1 MVKFIQ
7 AQNIGLAYLEERFSL
22 QIAEDE
28 AFFTEWFENLSEI
41 TDLEKQDLDRIK
53 LYFLRLVKHPPLSEE
68 TVKLVV
74 LSPLLNLARFYD
86 EPFYMRG
93 EESIEI
99 FAEDEGEII
108 RGIIDILVIQEQFWL
123 LDQFFMKLHRIR
135 SPLAHASRSTWGD
148 PKTALAPLIKGGTG
162 KTSIKVPLFKG
173 DLGGSRYVQLH
184 IKLVL
189 VIESKRSS
197 FSLLEAIP
205 QALVYMLANPNQ
217 DKPTFGL
224 VTNGSDFIFLK
235 LTKENQPKYAIS
247 DQFTLLKR

>member
-1 MVKFIQ
+1 MVQVIQ
-7 AQNIGLAYLEERFSL
+7 AHNISHADLEARFGLQQTES
-22 QIAEDE
+22 ED
-28 AFFTEWFENLSEI
+28 FFTKWFDTLPEI

-53 LYFLRLVKHPPLSEE
+53 LHFLCLVKRPLLSEE

-74 LSPLLNLARFYD
+74 LSPLLNLAGFYD

-99 FAEDEGEII
+99 SAEDEGEII
-108 RGIIDILVIQEQFWL
+108 RGRIDVLVIQEQFWL
-123 LDQFFMKLHRIR
+123 
-135 SPLAHASRSTWGD
+135 
-148 PKTALAPLIKGGTG
+148 
-162 KTSIKVPLFKG
+162 
-173 DLGGSRYVQLH
+173 
-184 IKLVL
+184 L

-197 FSLLEAIP
+197 FSILEAVP

-235 LTKENQPKYAIS
+235 LTKENQIKYAIS
-247 DQFTLLKR
+247 DQFTLLKRQSELYQVLSVLKKLSQILS